1 MDGTASSAS
10 SVSSASLR
18 SSPLTLGS
26 SPGASPSLAP
36 IADSALPRDVR
47 AGTAADKQ
55 AYKAALGFEQILLNQ
70 LVGEMLPKG
79 TLTEGP
85 YAAPMQEA
93 FTSGLIADGGIGLAA
108 QLYPS
113 LKKDA
118 S

>member
-1 MDGTASSAS
+1 MAINGLPAVPAT
-10 SVSSASLR
+10 
-18 SSPLTLGS
+18 
-26 SPGASPSLAP
+26 
-36 IADSALPRDVR
+36 ALPAAVR
-47 AGTAADKQ
+47 NGSDDDKQ

-70 LVGEMLPKG
+70 LVGDMLPKG

-93 FTSGLIADGGIGLAA
+93 FTNGLIADGGIGLAA

-113 LKKDA
+113 MRRDP

>member
-1 MDGTASSAS
+1 MAING
-10 SVSSASLR
+10 L
-18 SSPLTLGS
+18 PQI
-26 SPGASPSLAP
+26 PST
-36 IADSALPRDVR
+36 ALPAAVR
-47 AGTAADKQ
+47 NGSEDDKQ
-55 AYKAALGFEQILLNQ
+55 AYKAALGFEQILLDQ

-113 LKKDA
+113 LRKDA
-118 S
+118 A

>member
-1 MDGTASSAS
+1 MPING
-10 SVSSASLR
+10 L
-18 SSPLTLGS
+18 PQI
-26 SPGASPSLAP
+26 PST
-36 IADSALPRDVR
+36 ALPAAVR
-47 AGTAADKQ
+47 NGSDGDKQ

>member
-1 MDGTASSAS
+1 MAINGLPAVPAT
-10 SVSSASLR
+10 
-18 SSPLTLGS
+18 
-26 SPGASPSLAP
+26 
-36 IADSALPRDVR
+36 ALPAAVRD
-47 AGTAADKQ
+47 GSHSDKQ

-93 FTSGLIADGGIGLAA
+93 FTNGLIADGGIGLAA

-113 LKKDA
+113 LRKDA
-118 S
+118 A